1 MASQKPGSTF
11 TQAAAR
17 RVVRVVRRVERGDR
31 NIHAPPL
38 RTAWGDEPTFKLGK
52 TTAAWGKGT
61 LANITIYDQG
71 TPPTESAAS
80 PPEVLEDC
88 VNKFANVASGKWV
101 MLGFTNEHWYLIAA
115 EC

>member
-1 MASQKPGSTF
+1 MAAKKPASAF

-31 NIHAPPL
+31 DIHAPPL
-38 RTAWGDEPTFKLGK
+38 RTAIGDDPVLRLGK
-52 TTAAWGKGT
+52 TTAAWNKGT
-61 LANITIYDQG
+61 LADITIYDQEI
-71 TPPTESAAS
+71 PPAETAAS

-88 VNKFANVASGKWV
+88 VNKFADVASDKWV
-101 MLGFTNEHWYLIAA
+101 MLGYSNQHWYLISA